1 MKDTKKI
8 GTFIVAGIILV
19 GVIIVGFMITNKN
32 SSKSTAKNKTNSKTA
47 NTSIKINSKK
57 DYVYDADYKSET
69 KHSKYAYD
77 KKQDKILTDDKVNI
91 EDKITTVNDGIV
103 NYKYNENVS
112 YVKDLKVPYININ
125 SDAAL
130 SVNTT
135 LEKMYT
141 HAYKK
146 FDNFAETKE
155 PFCSQVLDYKAIT
168 NKDILSVIVVEIVNC
183 SSQPITNYH
192 TYNFDLKTG
201 NLLTYQDIYSG
212 LNISESDLKTKVEE
226 AITKKQKEKMANDE
240 EYESDFDTFKEE
252 SIKNYEEAVSNG
264 EVKYYLSEQG
274 KLNIITTFSLPQGSG
289 EFEYNI
295 EID

>member
-47 NTSIKINSKK
+47 NTSI
-57 DYVYDADYKSET
+57 
-69 KHSKYAYD
+69 
-77 KKQDKILTDDKVNI
+77 KQDKILTDDKVNI

-130 SVNTT
+130 GVNTT

-212 LNISESDLKTKVEE
+212 LNISESDLKTKVED

-240 EYESDFDTFKEE
+240 EYENDFDWRWNRFGSTF
-252 SIKNYEEAVSNG
+252 G
-264 EVKYYLSEQG
+264 WC
-274 KLNIITTFSLPQGSG
+274 
-289 EFEYNI
+289 
-295 EID
+295 